1 MTGLTI
7 LTSGGRPATLGR
19 EEVTQL
25 AASLRGDLVTAD
37 SPEYDAVRS
46 IWNAMIDR
54 RPALFI
60 RCRSASDVVHAVR
73 FAREHQLLVAVRGGG
88 HNIAGNALA
97 DGGVVIDLSA
107 MRGVRVDRARR
118 TARVEPGITLADLDR
133 DAQAFGLATPLGI
146 NSTTGIAGLT
156 LGGGYG
162 WLSRKL
168 GLTIDN
174 LLSVDVVTA
183 DGELVTASK
192 TENSDLFWAVRGGGG
207 NFGVVTSFELQLHP
221 VGPEVLAGL
230 IIHPFAN
237 AAELLRR
244 YRDVVTSAPDELT
257 AWVVLRK
264 APPLPFL
271 PEAVHGT
278 EVVVI
283 PAVYNGD
290 RAAGERALA
299 PLRAIGT
306 PHADVVGPSAYAG
319 FQTAFDPLLTP
330 GARNYWK
337 THNFSTLHDGL
348 IDVLVEQVHQLPGP
362 MCEIFLGHLGGA
374 VSRVRDE
381 DTAYVGRE
389 AQFVLNV
396 HARWSDPADDA
407 GHIGWARSVYDAA
420 APFAT
425 VGAYVN
431 FLTGDEQE
439 RVRAAYG
446 PNYDRLAAIKAK
458 YDPTNL
464 FRVNQNIRPA
474 PAAAGPQVTI
484 GQPFPSP
491 TRQQDR

>member
-1 MTGLTI
+1 MAGLTI
-7 LTSGGRPATLGR
+7 RTTSGQAATLDP
-19 EEVTQL
+19 EEVAQL
-25 AASLRGDLVTAD
+25 AASLRGDLVTEE

-46 IWNAMIDR
+46 IWNAMVDR

-60 RCRSASDVVHAVR
+60 RCRSASDVVRAVR
-73 FAREHQLLVAVRGGG
+73 FARGHELLVGVRGGG

-97 DGGVVIDLSA
+97 DGGVVVDLSP
-107 MRGVRVDRARR
+107 MRGIRVDRARR
-118 TARVEPGITLADLDR
+118 TARVEPGVTLGDLDR

-146 NSTTGIAGLT
+146 NSTTGIAGLA

-174 LLSVDVVTA
+174 LLAADVVTA
-183 DGELVTASK
+183 DGELVTASE
-192 TENSDLFWAVRGGGG
+192 TENSDLFWAIRGGGG
-207 NFGVVTSFELQLHP
+207 NFGIVTSFELQLHP

-230 IIHPFAN
+230 IVHPVDG

-244 YRDVVTSAPDELT
+244 YRDVMTRAPEELT
-257 AWVVLRK
+257 AWVVLRQ

-271 PEAVHGT
+271 PEEVHGT
-278 EVVVI
+278 EVMVI
-283 PAVYNGD
+283 AALYNGD
-290 RAAGERALA
+290 RESGERALA

-306 PHADVVGPSAYAG
+306 PYADVIGPAPYAA
-319 FQTAFDPLLTP
+319 FQTAFDPLLTA

-337 THNFSTLHDGL
+337 THNFSTLHDAL
-348 IDVLVEQVHQLPGP
+348 IDTIVEQVRLLPGP
-362 MCEIFLGHLGGA
+362 MCEIFLAHLGGA
-374 VSRVRDE
+374 VSRVRDDE
-381 DTAYVGRE
+381 TAYVGRD
-389 AQFVLNV
+389 AQFVMNV
-396 HARWSDPADDA
+396 HARWTEAADDA
-407 GHIGWARSVYDAA
+407 GYIDWARSVYDAT

-425 VGAYVN
+425 AGAYVN
-431 FLTGDEQE
+431 FLTADEQD

-458 YDPTNL
+458 YDATNL

-484 GQPFPSP
+484 GQPYPSSTP
-491 TRQQDR
+491 QERR